1 MFSYSEKPLEGIC
14 YELLIAKSNAYYF
27 DEKVLKLIYDYL
39 IERYQKIKVD
49 LSFSSELDISY
60 GVPQRSTLGNLLFN
74 IDICDL
80 FCVDITSDIVN
91 YADKKTPYKCDQH
104 RYNLKKPQNAIF
116 SYHLINILQ
125 LTVVIVKND

>member
-39 IERYQKIKVD
+39 IDRYQKIKVD
-49 LSFSSELDISY
+49 LLFSSELDISY
-60 GVPQRSTLGNLLFN
+60 GVPHRSILGNLLFN

-80 FCVDITSDIVN
+80 FCVVITSFIVN
-91 YADKKTPYKCDQH
+91 YADNKTPCKCDQH
-104 RYNLKKPQNAIF
+104 
-116 SYHLINILQ
+116 
-125 LTVVIVKND
+125 

>member
-14 YELLIAKSNAYYF
+14 YELLITKSNAYYF

-60 GVPQRSTLGNLLFN
+60 GVPQGSILGNLLFN

-80 FCVDITSDIVN
+80 FFVDITYNIVN
-91 YADKKTPYKCDQH
+91 YAGNNTPYKCDQH
-104 RYNLKKPQNAIF
+104 
-116 SYHLINILQ
+116 
-125 LTVVIVKND
+125 

>member
-60 GVPQRSTLGNLLFN
+60 GVPQGSILGNLLFN
-74 IDICDL
+74 IDICD
-80 FCVDITSDIVN
+80 FFFVDITYNIVN
-91 YADKKTPYKCDQH
+91 YAGNNTPYKCDQH
-104 RYNLKKPQNAIF
+104 WYNLRKPQNSIF

-125 LTVVIVKND
+125 LTVVIVKNY